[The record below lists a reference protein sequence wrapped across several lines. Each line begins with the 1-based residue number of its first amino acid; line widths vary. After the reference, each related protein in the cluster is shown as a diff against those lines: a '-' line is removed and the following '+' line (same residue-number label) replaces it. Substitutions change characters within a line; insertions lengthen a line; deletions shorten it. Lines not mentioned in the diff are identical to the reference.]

1 MPDPSAPT
9 LEQLHAVA
17 GVHGVGTDFW
27 GFYGELTPVSGQTL
41 TAILTALGVDVS
53 SAEACEQAVRDRADH
68 PWRQMVPPTVVM
80 REGTPTSFPVH
91 VPDGDPVDVTIV
103 DEWGQ
108 SWPAYLGQQWTD
120 PRVVD
125 GVRLGR
131 ATFWAPTELPLG
143 WHTIR
148 ATSPGREAEAT
159 LVVVPHRVTTA
170 DSLAARTP
178 RGRTWGLM
186 AQLYSVRSRRS
197 WGVGDIEDL
206 ADLTA
211 IAGEAGADWVL
222 VNPLHAA
229 EPVPPLEDSPY
240 LPATRRFFNPIYI
253 RVESIPE
260 ASYLST
266 AARARVEQLAELA
279 SADNG
284 DPTAIRRDPA
294 YAAKLE
300 ALHLVYAVP
309 RSPGRERRFAGFKD
323 AEGEGLRDFALWCA
337 LRERYPADDPV
348 WSSLAPGSDEAS
360 VLAQGVAD
368 RVDFFCWL
376 QWVLDEQLEEA
387 QSTAMKSGMTVGV
400 VHDLAVG
407 VHPCG
412 ADAWALRDALIQGAS
427 VGAPPDMYNQ
437 QGQNWSQPPWH
448 PGRLADL
455 GYAPFRD
462 MLRTILR
469 HAGGIRV
476 DHVLGLFRLWWVPEG
491 MSAAQGAYVY
501 YDHDALVGILCLEAQ
516 RAGAVVIGEDLGT
529 FEPWV
534 RDFLA
539 SRGLLGTSI
548 LWFEYEDGAPMP
560 PEHYRTACLASVN
573 THDLPPTAGYLAG
586 AHVDLRAE
594 LGLLSRPVE
603 VEREA
608 DRVEQE
614 RILSMCRERN
624 LLAPEGEATEVAK
637 VESLYRL
644 LAAAP
649 SLMQGVALVDAVGE
663 TRVQN
668 QPGTDEEYPNWRIP
682 LADNDGRAVF
692 VEDLAEHPRVK
703 SLFKAVHES
712 LG

>member
-1 MPDPSAPT
+1 MPDAPQPS
-9 LEQLHAVA
+9 LDQLHAVA
-17 GVHGVGTDFW
+17 HAHGVGTDFW
-27 GFYGELTPVSGQTL
+27 GFYGELTQVSAQTL
-41 TAILTALGVDVS
+41 TAVLSALGVDVS
-53 SAEACEQAVRDRADH
+53 TAEACEQAVIDRSNHA
-68 PWRQMVPPTVVM
+68 WRQFLPPTIVM
-80 REGTPTSFPVH
+80 REGQPTSFLVH
-91 VPDGDPVDVTIV
+91 VPDGDPVEVWVI
-103 DEWGQ
+103 DETGHE
-108 SWPAYLGQQWTD
+108 WPVYQGEHWVE
-120 PRVVD
+120 PRD
-125 GVRLGR
+125 IGGVRTGEAL
-131 ATFWAPTELPLG
+131 FWLPELPLG
-143 WHTIR
+143 WHTVR
-148 ATSPGREAEAT
+148 ARSGDLDGEAT
-159 LVVVPHRVTTA
+159 LVVVPDRVTTA
-170 DSLAARTP
+170 DSLPSRTP

-197 WGVGDIEDL
+197 WGIGDIEDL
-206 ADLTA
+206 ADLSA
-211 IAGEAGADWVL
+211 IAGDAGADWVL

-260 ASYLST
+260 ASYLGT
-266 AARARVEQLAELA
+266 AARARVEQLADLA
-279 SADNG
+279 SAANG
-284 DPTAIRRDPA
+284 DATAIRRDPA
-294 YAAKLE
+294 YTAKLE
-300 ALHLVYAVP
+300 ALELVYAVP
-309 RSPGRERRFAGFKD
+309 RSPGRARRFERFKD
-323 AEGEGLRDFALWCA
+323 AEGVGLEHFALWCA
-337 LRERYPADDPV
+337 LRETHPGDHPAWMSFDPDGPRAGE
-348 WSSLAPGSDEAS
+348 LAVE
-360 VLAQGVAD
+360 LAD
-368 RVDFFCWL
+368 RVDFYCWL
-376 QWVLDEQLEEA
+376 QWILDEQLETA
-387 QSTAMKSGMTVGV
+387 QATALRSGMTVGI

-412 ADAWALRDALIQGAS
+412 ADAWALRDVLVQGAT

-476 DHVLGLFRLWWVPEG
+476 DHVLGLFRLWWVPAG
-491 MSAAQGAYVY
+491 LSADQGTYVY
-501 YDHDALVGILCLEAQ
+501 YDHDALVGILCLEAE

-534 RDFLA
+534 RDFLSA
-539 SRGLLGTSI
+539 RGLLGTSI
-548 LWFEYEDGAPMP
+548 LWFEYEDGAPKP
-560 PEHYRTACLASVN
+560 PENYRQACLASVN
-573 THDLPPTAGYLAG
+573 THDLPPTAGYLEG
-586 AHVDLRAE
+586 VHVDLRAE

-614 RILSMCRERN
+614 RILSMCRERG
-624 LLAPEGEATEVAK
+624 LLAPEGEATEQAK

-682 LADNDGRAVF
+682 LADNDGHV
-692 VEDLAEHPRVK
+692 VLIEDLAEHPRVK